1 MKNIGS
7 NYAVEQIITCE
18 RRLRRGYRISGRP
31 WEEVISEPQIFWDVS
46 VAYQETEQYNKAKAN
61 YELAYSH
68 FTNNPTFL
76 KEYGLFLREEGE
88 YAKSQEVLRN
98 YLELEPEDTEIL
110 SLFD

>member
-1 MKNIGS
+1 MKGVIEL
-7 NYAVEQIITCE
+7 VEG
-18 RRLRRGYRISGRP
+18 LG
-31 WEEVISEPQIFWDVS
+31 EEVISEPQIFWDVS

-88 YAKSQEVLRN
+88 HAKSQEVLRN